1 MACLTASNG
10 GSATRS
16 AHLPHIDLQRLQGCL
31 ISNDPGPDI
40 ENSSSSSWSE
50 FDGSCIA
57 QAGGAGGTGHV
68 AAIGTTTARD
78 AQPASRV
85 VSSTPQ
91 PFIFSEIIRFLLGC
105 FGIEIGKGLLG
116 GLLLFQGLKGLGVCR
131 IADGGQIGLVGQG
144 LVTQLLSVAP
154 GIHFPCGK
162 TSNDHRQQYHGQL
175 LRHRHH
181 GTSLKK
187 T

>member
-1 MACLTASNG
+1 VACLTASNG

-105 FGIEIGKGLLG
+105 FGIEVGKGLLG

-162 TSNDHRQQYHGQL
+162 QAMTIASSTTANFCATVITAHP
-175 LRHRHH
+175 
-181 GTSLKK
+181 
-187 T
+187 